1 MYPRLVI
8 DLIKV
13 KNNLDR
19 TIEMVK
25 GSGSSLMIVTKGYC
39 ADMEIYKLLEESNI
53 DYLADSRIQNLKKY
67 ENTKKERVLL
77 RLPMMSES
85 DEVVRYADI
94 SLNSEIETIKKLN
107 KSATKQNKK
116 HKILLMIDL
125 GDLREGIFFKNEDE
139 IFQTIEEILKLSN
152 IELFGL
158 GVNLTCYGAVIPK
171 KENLSILVEIAAKIE
186 NKFNIKLQM
195 ISGGNSSSVYLIGK
209 KELPEGINNLRV
221 GEAFLLGDETAYSQ
235 MLEGFYDDAF
245 TLEAEI
251 IELKE
256 KQSVPIGE
264 TGVDAFGNKP
274 VYDDLGVIKRAIIA
288 VGRQD
293 VDPDNL
299 HPIDSKISILGASSD
314 HLILNVHNS
323 DNNYKV
329 GDVVKFK
336 LSYSSLLRATTSSAY
351 VEKVYIGDDL
361 LTSSNATDK

>member
-8 DLIKV
+8 DLKKV
-13 KNNLDR
+13 KNNLDKI
-19 TIEMVK
+19 TEMVK
-25 GSGSSLMIVTKGYC
+25 GSGCSLMIVTKGYC

-53 DYLADSRIQNLKKY
+53 DYLADSRIQNLRKY
-67 ENTKKERVLL
+67 EGTKKERVLL
-77 RLPMMSES
+77 RLPMMSEAE
-85 DEVVRYADI
+85 EVVAHADL
-94 SLNSEIETIKKLN
+94 SLNSEIETIRKLN
-107 KSATKQNKK
+107 EAAINQNKK

-125 GDLREGIFFKNEDE
+125 GDLREGIFFKDEDE
-139 IFQTIEEILKLSN
+139 IYHVVEEILKLSN
-152 IELFGL
+152 IELYGL

-171 KENLSILVEIAAKIE
+171 QDNLSILVETAAKIE
-186 NKFNIKLQM
+186 KKFNIKLQM
-195 ISGGNSSSVYLIGK
+195 LSGGNSSSVYLIDK

-274 VYDDLGVIKRAIIA
+274 VYEDLGVIKRAIIA

-299 HPIDSKISILGASSD
+299 HPIDSEISILGASSD
-314 HLILNVHNS
+314 HLILNM
-323 DNNYKV
+323 NNTDKKYKV

-336 LSYSSLLRATTSSAY
+336 LSYSSLLRATTSSY
-351 VEKVYIGDDL
+351 VEKIYL
-361 LTSSNATDK
+361 R

>member
-8 DLIKV
+8 DLKKV

-19 TIEMVK
+19 ITEMVK
-25 GSGSSLMIVTKGYC
+25 GSGSSLMIVTKGYS
-39 ADMEIYKLLEESNI
+39 ADMEIFKILDGSDI

-67 ENTKKERVLL
+67 EGAKKERVLL
-77 RLPMMSES
+77 RLPMNSET
-85 DEVVRYADI
+85 DEVVKYADI
-94 SLNSEIETIKKLN
+94 SLNSELKTIKNLN
-107 KSATKQNKK
+107 ESAKRQNKI

-139 IFQTIEEILKLSN
+139 IYSTVEEILNLKN

-171 KENLSILVEIAAKIE
+171 SDNLSILVEIARKIE
-186 NKFNIKLQM
+186 KKFDIKLQM
-195 ISGGNSSSVYLIGK
+195 ISGGNSSSIYLIGR

-221 GEAFLLGDETAYSQ
+221 GEAFLLGGETAYSQ
-235 MLEGFYDDAF
+235 KLEGFYDDAF

-251 IELKE
+251 VELKE

-274 VYDDLGVIKRAIIA
+274 VYEDRGIIKRAIIA

-293 VDPDNL
+293 VDPDAL
-299 HPIDSKISILGASSD
+299 HPIDSKIDILGASSD
-314 HLILNVHNS
+314 HLILDISKS
-323 DNNYKV
+323 DMKYKV
-329 GDVVKFK
+329 GDIVNFK
-336 LSYSSLLRATTSSAY
+336 LSYSSLLRATTSGY
-351 VEKVYIGDDL
+351 VDRVY
-361 LTSSNATDK
+361 K

>member
-8 DLIKV
+8 DLKKV

-19 TIEMVK
+19 ITEMVK
-25 GSGSSLMIVTKGYC
+25 SSGSSLMIVTKGYS
-39 ADMEIYKLLEESNI
+39 ADMEIFKILDGSDI

-67 ENTKKERVLL
+67 EGAKKERVLL
-77 RLPMMSES
+77 RLPMNSET
-85 DEVVRYADI
+85 DEVVKYADI
-94 SLNSEIETIKKLN
+94 SLNSELKTIKNLN
-107 KSATKQNKK
+107 ESAKRQNKI

-139 IFQTIEEILKLSN
+139 IYHTVEEILNLKN

-171 KENLSILVEIAAKIE
+171 SDNLSILVEIARKIE
-186 NKFNIKLQM
+186 KKFDIKLQM
-195 ISGGNSSSVYLIGK
+195 ISGGNSSSIYLIGR

-221 GEAFLLGDETAYSQ
+221 GEAFLLGGETAYSQ
-235 MLEGFYDDAF
+235 KLEGFYDDAF

-251 IELKE
+251 VELKE

-274 VYDDLGVIKRAIIA
+274 VYEDRGIIKRAIIA

-293 VDPDNL
+293 VDPDAL
-299 HPIDSKISILGASSD
+299 HPIDSKIDILGASSD
-314 HLILNVHNS
+314 HLILDISKS
-323 DNNYKV
+323 DMKYKV
-329 GDVVKFK
+329 GDIVNFK
-336 LSYSSLLRATTSSAY
+336 LSYSSLLRATTSGY
-351 VEKVYIGDDL
+351 VDRVY
-361 LTSSNATDK
+361 K

>member
-1 MYPRLVI
+1 MYPKLVI
-8 DLIKV
+8 DLNKV
-13 KNNLDR
+13 KNNLSK

-25 GSGSSLMIVTKGYC
+25 GSGCSLMIVTKGYC
-39 ADMEIYKLLEESNI
+39 ADMEIYKLLEESDI

-67 ENTKKERVLL
+67 EGTTKERVLL
-77 RLPMMSES
+77 RLPMISQAE
-85 DEVVRYADI
+85 DVVRYAEI
-94 SLNSEIETIKKLN
+94 SLNSEIETVKRLN
-107 KSATKQNKK
+107 DAAGRLNKK

-139 IFQTIEEILKLSN
+139 IYHSVEEILKLEN

-171 KENLSILVEIAAKIE
+171 KENLSILVDIAHKIE
-186 NKFNIKLQM
+186 EKFNIRLQM

-256 KQSVPIGE
+256 KQSLPVGE
-264 TGVDAFGNKP
+264 TGVDAFGNRP
-274 VYDDLGVIKRAIIA
+274 FYEDLGVIKRAIIA

-293 VDPDNL
+293 VDPDHL
-299 HPIDSKISILGASSD
+299 HPIDPSISILGASSD
-314 HLILNVHNS
+314 HLIVNADKTES
-323 DNNYKV
+323 NYKV
-329 GDVVKFK
+329 GDIVKFK
-336 LSYSSLLRATTSSAY
+336 VEYSSLLRASTSSY
-351 VEKVYIGDDL
+351 VEKEY
-361 LTSSNATDK
+361 K

>member
-8 DLIKV
+8 DLKKV
-13 KNNLDR
+13 KNNLDK

-25 GSGSSLMIVTKGYC
+25 GSGCSLMIVTKGYC
-39 ADMEIYKLLEESNI
+39 ADMEIYKLLEKSNI

-67 ENTKKERVLL
+67 EGTKKQRVLL
-77 RLPMMSES
+77 RLPMISEAE
-85 DEVVRYADI
+85 EVVSYADL

-107 KSATKQNKK
+107 EAAIKLNRK

-139 IFQTIEEILKLSN
+139 IYKTVEEMLKLSN
-152 IELFGL
+152 IELYGL

-171 KENLSILVEIAAKIE
+171 KENLTILLEIAAKIE
-186 NKFNIKLQM
+186 KKFNAKLEM

-209 KELPEGINNLRV
+209 NELPEGINNLRV
-221 GEAFLLGDETAYSQ
+221 GEAFLLGNDTSYSQ
-235 MLEGFYDDAF
+235 MLDGFYDDAF

-274 VYDDLGVIKRAIIA
+274 VYEDLGIIKRAIIA

-299 HPIDSKISILGASSD
+299 HPIDSQISILGASSD
-314 HLILNVHNS
+314 HLILNVHNC
-323 DNNYKV
+323 DYEYKT
-329 GDVVKFK
+329 GDIVKFK

-351 VEKVYIGDDL
+351 VEKIYV
-361 LTSSNATDK
+361 N

>member
-8 DLIKV
+8 DLKKV

-19 TIEMVK
+19 ITEMVK
-25 GSGSSLMIVTKGYC
+25 GSGSSLMIVTKGYS
-39 ADMEIYKLLEESNI
+39 ADMEIFKILDGSDI

-67 ENTKKERVLL
+67 EGAKKERVLL
-77 RLPMMSES
+77 RLPMNSET
-85 DEVVRYADI
+85 DEVVKYADI
-94 SLNSEIETIKKLN
+94 SLNSELKTIKNLN
-107 KSATKQNKK
+107 ESAKRQNKI

-139 IFQTIEEILKLSN
+139 IYHTVEEILNLNN

-171 KENLSILVEIAAKIE
+171 SDNLSILVEIARKIE
-186 NKFNIKLQM
+186 KKFDIKLQM
-195 ISGGNSSSVYLIGK
+195 ISGGNSSSIYLIGR

-221 GEAFLLGDETAYSQ
+221 GEAFLLGGETAYSQ
-235 MLEGFYDDAF
+235 KLEGFYDDAF

-251 IELKE
+251 VELKE

-274 VYDDLGVIKRAIIA
+274 VYEDRGIIKRAIIA

-293 VDPDNL
+293 VDPDAL
-299 HPIDSKISILGASSD
+299 HPIDSKIDILGASSD
-314 HLILNVHNS
+314 HLILDISKS
-323 DNNYKV
+323 DMKYKV
-329 GDVVKFK
+329 GDIVNFK
-336 LSYSSLLRATTSSAY
+336 LSYSSLLRATTSGY
-351 VEKVYIGDDL
+351 VDRVY
-361 LTSSNATDK
+361 K

>member
-8 DLIKV
+8 DLKKV

-19 TIEMVK
+19 ITEMVK
-25 GSGSSLMIVTKGYC
+25 GSGSSLMIVTKGYS
-39 ADMEIYKLLEESNI
+39 ADMEIFKILDGSDI

-67 ENTKKERVLL
+67 EGAKKERVLL
-77 RLPMMSES
+77 RLPMNSET

-94 SLNSEIETIKKLN
+94 SLNSELKTIKNLN
-107 KSATKQNKK
+107 ESARRQNKI

-139 IFQTIEEILKLSN
+139 IYSTVEEILKLNN

-171 KENLSILVEIAAKIE
+171 RDNLSILVEIARKIE
-186 NKFNIKLQM
+186 KKFDIKLQM
-195 ISGGNSSSVYLIGK
+195 ISGGNSSSIYLIGR

-221 GEAFLLGDETAYSQ
+221 GEAFLLGGETAYSQ
-235 MLEGFYDDAF
+235 KLEGFYDDAF

-251 IELKE
+251 VELKE

-274 VYDDLGVIKRAIIA
+274 VYEDRGIIKRAIIA

-293 VDPDNL
+293 VDPDAL
-299 HPIDSKISILGASSD
+299 HPIDSKIDILGASSD
-314 HLILNVHNS
+314 HLILDTSKS
-323 DNNYKV
+323 DIKYNV
-329 GDVVKFK
+329 GDIVNFK
-336 LSYSSLLRATTSSAY
+336 LSYSSLLRATTSGY
-351 VEKVYIGDDL
+351 VGRVY
-361 LTSSNATDK
+361 K

>member
-8 DLIKV
+8 DLKKV

-19 TIEMVK
+19 ITEMVK
-25 GSGSSLMIVTKGYC
+25 GSGSSLMIVTKGYS
-39 ADMEIYKLLEESNI
+39 ADMEIFKILDGSDI

-67 ENTKKERVLL
+67 EGAKKERVLL
-77 RLPMMSES
+77 RLPMNSET

-94 SLNSEIETIKKLN
+94 SLNSELKTIKNLN
-107 KSATKQNKK
+107 ESAKRQNKI

-139 IFQTIEEILKLSN
+139 IYHTVEEILNLKN

-171 KENLSILVEIAAKIE
+171 SDNLSILVEIARKIE
-186 NKFNIKLQM
+186 KKFDIKLQM
-195 ISGGNSSSVYLIGK
+195 ISGGNSSSIYLIGR

-221 GEAFLLGDETAYSQ
+221 GEAFLLGGETAYSQ
-235 MLEGFYDDAF
+235 KLEGFYDDAF

-251 IELKE
+251 VELKE

-274 VYDDLGVIKRAIIA
+274 VYEDRGIIKRAIIA

-293 VDPDNL
+293 VDPDAL
-299 HPIDSKISILGASSD
+299 HPIDSKIDILGASSD
-314 HLILNVHNS
+314 HLILDISKS
-323 DNNYKV
+323 DMKYKV
-329 GDVVKFK
+329 GDIVNFK
-336 LSYSSLLRATTSSAY
+336 LSYSSLLRATTSGY
-351 VEKVYIGDDL
+351 VDRVY
-361 LTSSNATDK
+361 K

>member
-8 DLIKV
+8 DLKKV

-19 TIEMVK
+19 ITEMVK
-25 GSGSSLMIVTKGYC
+25 GSGSSLMIVTKGYS
-39 ADMEIYKLLEESNI
+39 ADMEIFKILDGSDI

-67 ENTKKERVLL
+67 EGAKKERVLL
-77 RLPMMSES
+77 RLPMNSET

-94 SLNSEIETIKKLN
+94 SLNSELKTIKNLN
-107 KSATKQNKK
+107 ESAKRQNKI

-139 IFQTIEEILKLSN
+139 IYSTVEEVLKLNN

-171 KENLSILVEIAAKIE
+171 SDNLSILVEIARKIE
-186 NKFNIKLQM
+186 KKFDIKLQM
-195 ISGGNSSSVYLIGK
+195 ISGGNSSSIYLIGR

-221 GEAFLLGDETAYSQ
+221 GEAFLLGGETAYSQ
-235 MLEGFYDDAF
+235 KLEGFYDDAF

-251 IELKE
+251 VELKE

-274 VYDDLGVIKRAIIA
+274 VYEDRGIIKRAIIA

-293 VDPDNL
+293 VDPDAL
-299 HPIDSKISILGASSD
+299 HPIDSKIDILGASSD
-314 HLILNVHNS
+314 HLILDISKS
-323 DNNYKV
+323 DMKYKV
-329 GDVVKFK
+329 GDIVNFK
-336 LSYSSLLRATTSSAY
+336 LSYSSLLRATTSGY
-351 VEKVYIGDDL
+351 VDRVY
-361 LTSSNATDK
+361 K